1 MSEEKV
7 EQILEEMLSLR
18 RELSEIRQLL
28 EQSHSTSDQA
38 IGSLE
43 RAVEE
48 YRRLPSD
55 DEDAIR
61 WGFIGAWGRG
71 GTKGAQHASYSIQT
85 TSIGLFLDST
95 PNEEIVA
102 FAKVF
107 TNPNTIE
114 LCKYLFRNR
123 NKGKVEKE
131 MLKRECNLSEEEL
144 AAAIRPLLEWRFV
157 EWKEEQL
164 EAISQG
170 VNFALTL
177 IEMAKEGIKQKTNKW
192 D

>member
-1 MSEEKV
+1 MSEEKI
-7 EQILEEMLSLR
+7 EQILGEMLSLR

-38 IGSLE
+38 IGLE

-55 DEDAIR
+55 DENAIR

-71 GTKGAQHASYSIQT
+71 GTKGAQHAAYSIQT

-114 LCKYLFRNR
+114 ICKCLFRNSR
-123 NKGKVEKE
+123 KVEKE
-131 MLKRECNLSEEEL
+131 ALKRGCNLNEEEL
-144 AAAIRPLLEWRFV
+144 AAALRPLLEWRFV

-177 IEMAKEGIKQKTNKW
+177 IEMAKEGIKQKKNKW